1 MFGKKTKKTTTPSQ
15 SSPNSTTSSGSA
27 FEDKISPDAKGQQL
41 QKTRAN
47 QVKTEIP
54 AAPGG
59 FEVSQTTTDFIKLQ
73 WKRVTSKQLT
83 MKGYLLE
90 RYIAS
95 KDMWSSVHTPKPL
108 LPPKTTTF
116 QVGEVKPYEAYDF
129 CLKSAAR
136 DNRTDELL
144 YSDGSKLRNIV
155 AKGKGQPFPP
165 RDIKVK
171 DVKEES
177 VSLTWLEP
185 LPDDDDEEEE
195 DDDDDD
201 NAVSYEYVIEM
212 CRFTDGNI
220 LHTWEECGERTTELG
235 CKVKVQHNGNYRFRV
250 SAHNKDRDTKSLPE
264 EMGNPEIRIRIKQR
278 NTDIGWLEQLLRRW
292 NFFGTSPKRKED
304 GSIVFVISCHD
315 MVGLRELWMNYNLG
329 KLKKFFQDLFALEDS
344 PPSDLTNTEL
354 DIDIDREDFYAC
366 RRHLMLT
373 DTTNSGFRMVNLE
386 DACYRA
392 YKKMGL
398 GEDYP
403 VYCKPLLQRTT
414 YTQLDFLDPA
424 IPTNFATGTTYGAV
438 MTEETPIAG
447 IQCTPSADS
456 LTALLTPPK
465 QRDISH
471 PLLTSLDLATNI
483 TQEDTSSLD
492 RVTYSSIKQLLACNR
507 TEMSILQTEKETIKN
522 QLESERQNTQHHPR
536 EVTRLT
542 QEQDT
547 AQKVL
552 LDKNE
557 IEDLTGANKGA
568 SKMSTRETGP
578 IESSIKTT
586 EKSAGTIERSSRT
599 AGAMDAGDRKRLRM
613 NHRLLKRTVSTLYIT
628 GYLYEKG
635 TLTIDDVDQI
645 NNQATDEDKME
656 TLLFMLPRKGDGAF
670 QKFCSALKEKRDG
683 ASLYKDMA
691 EKLESTVVAEDEK
704 EDQQGA
710 SPEVHKDIPRWDFLR
725 KHRRDIATCLDT
737 EKTCL
742 LLINSDVL
750 TERERNVIE
759 REESPPERAQTLL
772 RILPTKGT
780 NAFHAFHRALK
791 EQDRDDLAAL
801 LIGEP
806 GRVYNPVSNVAK
818 SVSHFF
824 YSEAA
829 KKVNQAMEGGQFPIV
844 LSGIT
849 GSGKTQLALWQA
861 ELFVERHPTAVVW
874 RLDGHDKKSFLTDKQ
889 NLLER
894 LKEKVPSDDSQVDA
908 CVAKALDSRQ
918 TPVMLI
924 MDDLD
929 DGRFLSPEL
938 LKPREES
945 KIVII
950 THRKHLQQKANVS
963 IPDESYV
970 TINGFS
976 DDEAV
981 DFLQMQLQQHPP
993 GELRRLASKFSGL
1006 PLGLAAARN
1015 YLWRTKT
1022 SMNYLNLLEK
1032 RETVSILEE
1041 EANKWMSQ
1049 FYEKPELQKT
1059 GRNLFAALRL
1069 AVSKLDQHTKSMF
1082 HLTGYMDQT
1091 WIPIVI
1097 LREVVDDL
1105 PAKRNMALNQLAM
1118 QVEDLSLGT
1127 IEGLGDDRVL
1137 YVHKVTQLV
1146 LRLSLTEDQEKER
1159 LKKLQDILLKY
1170 FVTDNRYTKSARL
1183 TELLQPHVEKV
1194 LQYSEEAN
1202 NDGSFSLSLARLSE
1216 VYGFMNTQCGM
1227 PGNAEKHL
1235 RAAKDHLEQLAGI
1248 NWVEVNSKVVEQL
1261 HAHQYDEQCYVE
1273 EKSVKESEVLYWKL
1287 SAASKRPP
1295 DEVFNTMIQSRVIAE
1310 QDLALFSTLGKAPA
1324 DLDDSVRNKDPLTP
1338 VQYQEMVENGTAIPI
1353 ERMKEVY
1360 LPELYASISYFLGRC
1375 FFYMKEKYADDPEGK
1390 DNLIR
1395 NMQLAYYMCDQI
1407 KKHSGIPVM
1416 HKYLSETN
1424 ALLYLRLE
1432 EEGKS
1437 PDELRRDVKYAIKR
1451 YSELVEGGGDYFEFG
1466 ILKKSG
1472 QDSYNL
1478 MMCHRQLVK
1487 CYNALLKLADSE
1499 EERMA
1504 CIEQAQIQCWK
1515 MIEHAEKQ
1523 VQRDAYGKIVERP
1536 ERLAVFYNTAGRFF
1550 ADDSNSA
1557 KLDEALDW
1565 FRKAYD
1571 LEKEKA
1577 KEDYPLS
1584 DALFGLA
1591 EVLVRRNHDDDLE
1604 RAEGYIR
1611 ELLEL
1616 YNRKWPNKKAEIETA
1631 KKIQAQIA
1639 QLI

>member
-1 MFGKKTKKTTTPSQ
+1 MVPHQ
-15 SSPNSTTSSGSA
+15 SSKPKSVRNKVKPKA
-27 FEDKISPDAKGQQL
+27 PDQL
-41 QKTRAN
+41 EAVETGN
-47 QVKTEIP
+47 Y
-54 AAPGG
+54 
-59 FEVSQTTTDFIKLQ
+59 SIKLQ
-73 WKRVTSKQLT
+73 WTPVDSNQLY
-83 MKGYLLE
+83 GYLLE
-90 RYIAS
+90 SSDAG
-95 KDMWSSVHTPKPL
+95 KDKWSSVYPDLPVLSHDTTEFDVDVTPYK
-108 LPPKTTTF
+108 
-116 QVGEVKPYEAYDF
+116 VYDF
-129 CLKSAAR
+129 CVKSAIKKDRKATYSEGCYLEDIAAR
-136 DNRTDELL
+136 QQYQPYRPRTV
-144 YSDGSKLRNIV
+144 RV
-155 AKGKGQPFPP
+155 T
-165 RDIKVK
+165 DIK
-171 DVKEES
+171 ENS
-177 VSLTWLEP
+177 VTLTWLEP
-185 LPDDDDEEEE
+185 PKVKDV
-195 DDDDDD
+195 
-201 NAVSYEYVIEM
+201 NPTSYRYIIEI
-212 CRFTDGNI
+212 CCPYIDGNI
-220 LHTWEECGERTTELG
+220 LNEWTECCRTTLRR
-235 CKVKVQHNGNYRFRV
+235 CTIKVQHNGNCRFRV
-250 SAHNKDRDTKSLPE
+250 STLNKDKDVISLPQE
-264 EMGNPEIRIRIKQR
+264 LEDPEMCIRIEKKSPEPEHPEPEQLERLQAHMRVIGTTPTSQR
-278 NTDIGWLEQLLRRW
+278 NGSVI
-292 NFFGTSPKRKED
+292 FG
-304 GSIVFVISCHD
+304 ISCHD
-315 MVGLRELWMNYNLG
+315 SDSLRELWMNYRLG
-329 KLKKFFQDLFALEDS
+329 NMAPFFKDLFALKVNDPDNCDE
-344 PPSDLTNTEL
+344 EL
-354 DIDIDREDFYAC
+354 DIEIDEEDFYAC
-366 RRHLMLT
+366 RQHLLLT
-373 DTTNSGFRMVNLE
+373 CPNAKGFRVVKTE
-386 DACYRA
+386 KTHSRACTT
-392 YKKMGL
+392 MGL
-398 GEDYP
+398 SEEYP
-403 VYCKPLLQRTT
+403 VYCKPMVYNTT
-414 YTQLDFLDPA
+414 CSQLDYLDPA
-424 IPTNFATGTTYGAV
+424 
-438 MTEETPIAG
+438 
-447 IQCTPSADS
+447 
-456 LTALLTPPK
+456 LLTNQGIGKRSPGTAEKSPGTEGLPGIAKEPK
-465 QRDISH
+465 
-471 PLLTSLDLATNI
+471 L
-483 TQEDTSSLD
+483 
-492 RVTYSSIKQLLACNR
+492 
-507 TEMSILQTEKETIKN
+507 
-522 QLESERQNTQHHPR
+522 
-536 EVTRLT
+536 
-542 QEQDT
+542 
-547 AQKVL
+547 
-552 LDKNE
+552 
-557 IEDLTGANKGA
+557 GA

-613 NHRLLKRTVSTLYIT
+613 NHCLLKRTVSTWYIT

-635 TLTIDDVDQI
+635 TLTTDDVDQI
-645 NNQATDEDKME
+645 YNQTTEEDKME

-1006 PLGLAAARN
+1006 PLGLAAAPN

-1022 SMNYLNLLEK
+1022 SMNYYLNLLEK

-1091 WIPIVI
+1091 RIPIVI
-1097 LREVVDDL
+1097 LREDVDDS

-1127 IEGLGDDRVL
+1127 IEGLGNDRVL

-1170 FVTDNRYTKSARL
+1170 FVKDNRYTKSARL
-1183 TELLQPHVEKV
+1183 TELLQPHVEK
-1194 LQYSEEAN
+1194 
-1202 NDGSFSLSLARLSE
+1202 
-1216 VYGFMNTQCGM
+1216 
-1227 PGNAEKHL
+1227 
-1235 RAAKDHLEQLAGI
+1235 DHLEQLAGI
-1248 NWVEVNSKVVEQL
+1248 NWVEVNSKVVKKL
-1261 HAHQYDEQCYVE
+1261 HAHRYESFVSYDKQGNVE

-1287 SAASKRPP
+1287 SAVSKRLPE
-1295 DEVFNTMIQSRVIAE
+1295 EVFNTMIQSRVIAE
-1310 QDLALFSTLGKAPA
+1310 QDLALFSALGKAPA
-1324 DLDDSVRNKDPLTP
+1324 DLDESVRNKEPLTP
-1338 VQYQEMVENGTAIPI
+1338 VQYQEMVENGIAIPI

-1360 LPELYASISYFLGRC
+1360 LPELYASISYSLGRC

-1390 DNLIR
+1390 HNLIR

-1416 HKYLSETN
+1416 HKYLSQTY